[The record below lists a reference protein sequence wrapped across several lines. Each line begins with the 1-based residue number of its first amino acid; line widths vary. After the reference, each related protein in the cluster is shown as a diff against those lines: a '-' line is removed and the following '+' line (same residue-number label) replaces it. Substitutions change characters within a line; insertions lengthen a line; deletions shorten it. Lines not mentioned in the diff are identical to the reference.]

1 MKRILKF
8 QIFDDKYAFC
18 ENETVVFEI
27 DKTDLQFN
35 VRTFYQVFFA
45 DDLDYSDI
53 ELQNMLTSDKNAT
66 RIFKC
71 VEQLMKEVVEKL
83 NKEMSVEDNHE
94 KCPSTPF
101 STPLA
106 KKLM

>member
-8 QIFDDKYAFC
+8 QISDDKYAFC

-35 VRTFYQVFFA
+35 VRTFYQAFFA

-94 KCPSTPF
+94 K
-101 STPLA
+101 
-106 KKLM
+106 

>member
-1 MKRILKF
+1 MREIELLRECRDLLEEVDRLIS
-8 QIFDDKYAFC
+8 QIGS
-18 ENETVVFEI
+18 FEI

-35 VRTFYQVFFA
+35 VRTFYQAFFA

-94 KCPSTPF
+94 K
-101 STPLA
+101 
-106 KKLM
+106 